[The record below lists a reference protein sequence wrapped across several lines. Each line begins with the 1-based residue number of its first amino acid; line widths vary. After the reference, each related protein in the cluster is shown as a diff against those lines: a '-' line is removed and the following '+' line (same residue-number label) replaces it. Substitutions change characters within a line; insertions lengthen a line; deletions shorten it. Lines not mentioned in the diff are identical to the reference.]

1 MKRKYLSALLMGT
14 LTVASMSTFTSC
26 KDYDD
31 DISNLQ
37 GQIDKLATADQLSQ
51 KVAELQALISSNT
64 SSIGTLQS
72 ALDEAKKAAEK
83 AQTTADSKA
92 TLDQVNGILA
102 DYAKVSYVD
111 DAKKSL
117 NDAIEAL
124 KTGDITTLKADVE
137 AAAKAAAAAKA
148 DAEAAIAEVKK
159 DLENN
164 YVTNATYKSE
174 KEAAEAALETLKG
187 QVKTNADAI
196 VKLQAVDVVTKADL
210 VAKLGEYATAQQA
223 KDLQKELTDLKNN
236 FAEEIAKYALKSDL
250 NSLATKDEL
259 QKASEKAATELQNK
273 LNDYLKADVLA
284 SLATKDDIRDLQNK
298 EAVQNLIKD
307 AIKALK
313 DGDLKSIGD
322 KAEEAW
328 QKANKAESTEGLA
341 YVKALAAEGKAI
353 AAANDAATAK
363 SKAEANET
371 EITTIKN
378 ILGNKFDAKNTV
390 SAAID
395 LINTQLADKK
405 TGLTA
410 LAGRLSSIESLLN
423 QDTPDA
429 TSLKTR
435 VDNIENK
442 LKNIIGQYSTMVTDI
457 QLYDFAMPNLS
468 GFDRTL
474 KFVQAAEKANVF
486 PAQAGVATEQLKFE
500 EGKYYA
506 GEDSLLI
513 RVSPVDAVL
522 TTSNVSLMNSQG
534 KELND
539 LIDVT
544 DVHRYDKLL
553 LGNTRAGGTNT
564 GLWVVRFKAKDLG
577 ENFEAAAAAKDER
590 GALRSILYSVAV
602 KNTYNTTDKAEDAN
616 TRRVTSEFGV
626 DLKTSNAEHAWDFDV
641 NGNSV
646 AGIRNRYYRT
656 ETGTPTREVP
666 ELVWKNDAA
675 TTVVT
680 DNEDE
685 SKNNAVN
692 RPSWS
697 DYNPLKDCRQ
707 RFNILAVEKGKDI
720 TIDFSNT
727 ELKGVKGFYVT
738 LDEAF
743 AKESSPSELNAWN
756 SYTYK
761 GVGYHK
767 NGGAYV
773 PAELFKGRQGKIR
786 IENLGNVQG
795 DVIGFRVYAVN
806 YDGTLYDPDGRSFY
820 VAVGDVKTE
829 MPLANAKAELDMATP
844 TQFVS
849 NLIEADFS
857 KVDFDGYKNWKISEK
872 DVAECTPLYGDFE
885 VKYFDKDKN
894 ETGLNK
900 DVKFIQFVLNHP
912 QEFVDGQTYNAS
924 MTLTKNI
931 SGATAEVCNVTA
943 SFTKVMPTAAPTFCY
958 RDGYSKTP
966 EYIIPEGGDYTVGS
980 DNKGGSFKLNNLLI
994 IDNNNT
1000 WKGADLFEASTAGK
1014 FSFNVSNGTYDAGK
1028 KNIVSAKADAPYV
1041 LDVVNG
1047 KNNLVDN
1054 KTERTIAAN
1063 YIYYNISKQYN
1074 KETKHYEPVHEYPVP
1089 SASSEKIVYCSWMK
1103 TLAVKTALK
1112 STWTGI
1118 KGDGD
1123 GKNVVTWKATGNGGA
1138 TLDLANLQTEISD
1151 LKLLPAGA
1159 LIADGNSFG
1168 GLIDANVV
1176 EVVKVKYDKV
1186 YTTDKNNTQV
1196 NPHFSAEFVGS
1207 KIVLTQRAESTVAP
1221 STTAGNIHFTVKDC
1235 FGNTKEIVLPFYIKK

>member
-37 GQIDKLATADQLSQ
+37 GQIDKLASADELAA
-51 KVAELQALISSNT
+51 KVSELQALISANKSDIT
-64 SSIGTLQS
+64 SLQS
-72 ALDEAKKAAEK
+72 ELAKKTTLDEVKAVLANYATNESVTKEANEIVNAAIKALQDKDIAELKTAIEAAQAAADKAAE
-83 AQTTADSKA
+83 
-92 TLDQVNGILA
+92 
-102 DYAKVSYVD
+102 
-111 DAKKSL
+111 DAK
-117 NDAIEAL
+117 
-124 KTGDITTLKADVE
+124 
-137 AAAKAAAAAKA
+137 AAKAEILKT
-148 DAEAAIAEVKK
+148 
-159 DLENN
+159 LE
-164 YVTNATYKSE
+164 
-174 KEAAEAALETLKG
+174 
-187 QVKTNADAI
+187 D
-196 VKLQAVDVVTKADL
+196 
-210 VAKLGEYATAQQA
+210 
-223 KDLQKELTDLKNN
+223 
-236 FAEEIAKYALKSDL
+236 YALKSDVD
-250 NSLATKDEL
+250 AVRD
-259 QKASEKAATELQNK
+259 AANT
-273 LNDYLKADVLA
+273 
-284 SLATKDDIRDLQNK
+284 
-298 EAVQNLIKD
+298 
-307 AIKALK
+307 
-313 DGDLKSIGD
+313 
-322 KAEEAW
+322 
-328 QKANKAESTEGLA
+328 
-341 YVKALAAEGKAI
+341 AI
-353 AAANDAATAK
+353 AAVKSENTQAINAAKTEILEKLQDYATK
-363 SKAEANET
+363 EALNGVAEAAKAAVEAAKADNATKLAEAVSALETKITAAQNTADEAKTKAGENAAAILALANTTTTANNALAQANANKTAIDNALKALGTGFNE
-371 EITTIKN
+371 
-378 ILGNKFDAKNTV
+378 KNTV
-390 SAAID
+390 AAAIQA
-395 LINTQLADKK
+395 INGQLTAEK
-405 TGLTA
+405 TGLTG
-410 LAGRLSSIESLLN
+410 LDGRLSAIESVLN
-423 QDTPDA
+423 GVKDDDTKLGLA
-429 TSLKTR
+429 TKVT
-435 VDNIENK
+435 NIENK
-442 LKNIIGQYSTMVTDI
+442 LKDIIGQYSTMVTDV
-457 QLYDFAMPNLS
+457 QLYNFAGYNGNVNGSYHGNAYIPNGQEYGES
-468 GFDRTL
+468 WGTINGSAAPSVVPGWNTTL
-474 KFVQAAEKANVF
+474 QFVQAAEKANVF
-486 PAQAGVATEQLKFE
+486 PAQAGIATEQLKFE

-506 GEDSLLI
+506 GDDSLLI
-513 RVSPVDAVL
+513 RVSPVDAEL

-534 KELND
+534 KELD
-539 LIDVT
+539 DIIDVT
-544 DVHRYDKLL
+544 DVHRFKGLL
-553 LGNTRAGGTNT
+553 TRASSANT
-564 GLWVVRFKAKDLG
+564 GLWVVKFKATDLG
-577 ENFEAAAAAKDER
+577 DKFKEAAEAEVNGNIKKV
-590 GALRSILYSVAV
+590 LYAVAV
-602 KNTYNTTDKAEDAN
+602 KNTYNTTGEEKDAN

-626 DLKTSNAEHAWDFDV
+626 DLSTSDAQHAWDFDV
-641 NGNSV
+641 NGKSV
-646 AGIRNRYYRT
+646 AKIRNRYYRT
-656 ETGTPTREVP
+656 ETNTYTGEVP

-680 DNEDE
+680 ENDDAT
-685 SKNNAVN
+685 KINAVN
-692 RPSWS
+692 RPGWDDESR
-697 DYNPLKDCRQ
+697 DCRQ
-707 RFNILAVEKGKDI
+707 WKNILAVEKGKDI

-743 AKESSPSELNAWN
+743 AKESAPSELNAWN

-773 PAELFKGRQGKIR
+773 PAELFKGSQGKIR

-849 NLIEADFS
+849 NLIDADFS

-872 DVAECTPLYGDFE
+872 DVAECTPSWGDFT
-885 VKYFDKDKN
+885 VKYFDKDQH
-894 ETGLNK
+894 EISLSK
-900 DVKFIQFVLNHP
+900 DVKYIRFVLNHP

-1014 FSFNVSNGTYDAGK
+1014 FSFNVSNGTYDAEK
-1028 KNIVSAKADAPYV
+1028 KNVVSAKADAPYV
-1041 LDVVNG
+1041 LNVVNG

-1054 KTERTIAAN
+1054 TTEHTIAAN
-1063 YIYYNISKQYN
+1063 YIYYGISKQYN
-1074 KETKHYEPVHEYPVP
+1074 KETKNYEPVYEYPVA

-1112 STWTGI
+1112 STWTGT

-1123 GKNVVTWKATGNGGA
+1123 GKNVVTWKATGDGGA
-1138 TLDLANLQTEISD
+1138 ELDLANLQTEIGD

-1159 LIADGNSFG
+1159 LIADGKSFG

-1207 KIVLTQRAESTVAP
+1207 KIVLTQRAESTIAP

>member
-37 GQIDKLATADQLSQ
+37 GQIDKLASADDLKQ
-51 KVAELQALISSNT
+51 KVSELQALISSNQSGI
-64 SSIGTLQS
+64 SSLETKL
-72 ALDEAKKAAEK
+72 AEVKA
-83 AQTTADSKA
+83 TADSKA
-92 TLDQVNGILA
+92 TLDQVKEILA

-124 KTGDITTLKADVE
+124 KTGDIAQLKKDVE
-137 AAAKAAAAAKA
+137 AAKLAADKAKTDAMAAIEEVKNDLTKNFEAKLESEKTLREAAIAALETNKADKTALDAAIEKLEKADRDAKVEILGKLENCITSADAQTKINEAIDALKKGDIKDINTKLDAVKTTAENALAKADKAESEKGKAYLKALEAADAATAAATAAANAQAKA
-148 DAEAAIAEVKK
+148 DA
-159 DLENN
+159 
-164 YVTNATYKSE
+164 
-174 KEAAEAALETLKG
+174 
-187 QVKTNADAI
+187 
-196 VKLQAVDVVTKADL
+196 
-210 VAKLGEYATAQQA
+210 
-223 KDLQKELTDLKNN
+223 
-236 FAEEIAKYALKSDL
+236 
-250 NSLATKDEL
+250 
-259 QKASEKAATELQNK
+259 
-273 LNDYLKADVLA
+273 
-284 SLATKDDIRDLQNK
+284 
-298 EAVQNLIKD
+298 
-307 AIKALK
+307 
-313 DGDLKSIGD
+313 
-322 KAEEAW
+322 
-328 QKANKAESTEGLA
+328 
-341 YVKALAAEGKAI
+341 
-353 AAANDAATAK
+353 
-363 SKAEANET
+363 NET
-371 EITTIKN
+371 AVNN
-378 ILGNKFDAKNTV
+378 INDLLGTGFSAKNTV
-390 SAAID
+390 KAAIE
-395 LINTQLADKK
+395 LINTQLTNDK
-405 TGLTA
+405 TGLAA
-410 LAGRLSSIESLLN
+410 LDGRLSSIESLLN

-442 LKNIIGQYSTMVTDI
+442 LKDIIGQYSTMVTDV
-457 QLYDFAMPNLS
+457 QLYNFAVPNYS
-468 GFDRTL
+468 GFNRTL
-474 KFVQAAEKANVF
+474 KFVQAAEKNNVF

-544 DVHRYDKLL
+544 EVHRYDKLL
-553 LGNTRAGGTNT
+553 MGYTRAEGANT
-564 GLWVVRFKAKDLG
+564 GLWVVKFKAKDLG
-577 ENFEAAAAAKDER
+577 ENFEAAAATKDEY
-590 GALRSILYSVAV
+590 GQTRSILYSVAV

-626 DLKTSNAEHAWDFDV
+626 DLSTSDAQHAWDFEV
-641 NGNSV
+641 NTNSV
-646 AGIRNRYYRT
+646 ANIRNRYYRT
-656 ETGTPTREVP
+656 ETGTSTREVP
-666 ELVWKNDAA
+666 ELLWKDEAA

-685 SKNNAVN
+685 AKNNAGN
-692 RPSWS
+692 RCYSS
-697 DYNPLKDCRQ
+697 SVRSYDNRQ
-707 RFNILAVEKGKDI
+707 GSPILAVEKGKDI

-743 AKESSPSELNAWN
+743 AKESAPSELNAWN
-756 SYTYK
+756 SYTYE

-773 PAELFKGRQGKIR
+773 PAKLFKGSKGTIR

-849 NLIEADFS
+849 NLIDADFS
-857 KVDFDGYKNWKISEK
+857 KVDFDGSRTWKISEK
-872 DVAECTPLYGDFE
+872 DVAGETPSWGDFT

-894 ETGLNK
+894 DISLGK
-900 DVKFIQFVLNHP
+900 DVKYIQFVLNNP
-912 QEFVDGQTYNAS
+912 QAFVDGETYNAS

-931 SGATAEVCNVTA
+931 SGATAEACNVTA

-1014 FSFNVSNGTYDAGK
+1014 FSFNVSNGTYDAEK
-1028 KNIVSAKADAPYV
+1028 KNVVSAKADVPYV
-1041 LDVVNG
+1041 LSVVNG

-1074 KETKHYEPVHEYPVP
+1074 KETKHYEPVHEYPVA

-1112 STWTGI
+1112 STWTGT

-1123 GKNVVTWKATGNGGA
+1123 GKNVVTWKATGDGGA
-1138 TLDLANLQTEISD
+1138 DLDLANLQTEISD

-1159 LIADGNSFG
+1159 LIADGKSFG

-1176 EVVKVKYDKV
+1176 EVVNGKYGKV

-1196 NPHFSAEFVGS
+1196 NPHFSAEFDGS
-1207 KIVLTQRAESTVAP
+1207 KIVLTQRAESTIAP

>member
-1 MKRKYLSALLMGT
+1 
-14 LTVASMSTFTSC
+14 MS
-26 KDYDD
+26 
-31 DISNLQ
+31 
-37 GQIDKLATADQLSQ
+37 
-51 KVAELQALISSNT
+51 ELQALISANQSGIN
-64 SSIGTLQS
+64 SLQS
-72 ALDEAKKAAEK
+72 ELAKKTTLDEVKAVLANYATNENVTKEANEIVNAAIKALQDKDIAELK
-83 AQTTADSKA
+83 T
-92 TLDQVNGILA
+92 
-102 DYAKVSYVD
+102 
-111 DAKKSL
+111 
-117 NDAIEAL
+117 AIEAAQKTADQAVKDAADAKAEIL
-124 KTGDITTLKADVE
+124 KT
-137 AAAKAAAAAKA
+137 
-148 DAEAAIAEVKK
+148 
-159 DLENN
+159 LE
-164 YVTNATYKSE
+164 
-174 KEAAEAALETLKG
+174 
-187 QVKTNADAI
+187 D
-196 VKLQAVDVVTKADL
+196 
-210 VAKLGEYATAQQA
+210 
-223 KDLQKELTDLKNN
+223 
-236 FAEEIAKYALKSDL
+236 YALKSDVD
-250 NSLATKDEL
+250 AVRD
-259 QKASEKAATELQNK
+259 AANT
-273 LNDYLKADVLA
+273 
-284 SLATKDDIRDLQNK
+284 
-298 EAVQNLIKD
+298 
-307 AIKALK
+307 
-313 DGDLKSIGD
+313 
-322 KAEEAW
+322 
-328 QKANKAESTEGLA
+328 
-341 YVKALAAEGKAI
+341 AI
-353 AAANDAATAK
+353 AAVKSENTQAINAAKTEILEKLQDYATK
-363 SKAEANET
+363 EDLNGVAEAAKAAVEAAKADNATKLAEAVSALET
-371 EITTIKN
+371 KITAAQNTADEAKTKAGEN
-378 ILGNKFDAKNTV
+378 AAAILALANTTTTANNALAQANANKTAIENALNTLGTGFSEQNTVAAAIQAINGQLTAKNT
-390 SAAID
+390 
-395 LINTQLADKK
+395 
-405 TGLTA
+405 GLSG
-410 LAGRLSSIESLLN
+410 LDGRLSAIEAALRNNESESVPALN
-423 QDTPDA
+423 VKVNAIQD
-429 TSLKTR
+429 
-435 VDNIENK
+435 K
-442 LKNIIGQYSTMVTDI
+442 LKDIIGQYSTMVTDV
-457 QLYDFAMPNLS
+457 QLYNFAGYNGNVNGSYHGNAFIPNGQEYGS
-468 GFDRTL
+468 SWGGNINGSAAPSVVPGWNTTL
-474 KFVQAAEKANVF
+474 QFVQAAEKANVF
-486 PAQAGVATEQLKFE
+486 PAQAGIATEQLKFE

-513 RVSPVDAVL
+513 RVSPVDAEL

-534 KELND
+534 KELD
-539 LIDVT
+539 DIIDVT
-544 DVHRYDKLL
+544 DVHRFKGLL
-553 LGNTRAGGTNT
+553 TRASSANT
-564 GLWVVRFKAKDLG
+564 GLWVVKFKATDLG
-577 ENFEAAAAAKDER
+577 DKFKEAAVVDSKKV
-590 GALRSILYSVAV
+590 LYAVAV
-602 KNTYNTTDKAEDAN
+602 KNTYNTTGEEKDAN

-626 DLKTSNAEHAWDFDV
+626 DLSTSNAQHAWDFDV
-641 NGNSV
+641 NTKSV
-646 AGIRNRYYRT
+646 ANIRNRYYWT
-656 ETGTPTREVP
+656 ETGTNTENVP
-666 ELVWKNDAA
+666 ELVWKDEAA

-680 DNEDE
+680 DNEDDT
-685 SKNNAVN
+685 KNNAVN

-697 DYNPLKDCRQ
+697 DNRKDCRQ
-707 RFNILAVEKGKDI
+707 WRNILAVEKGKDI

-743 AKESSPSELNAWN
+743 AKESAPSELNAWN
-756 SYTYK
+756 SYTYE

-773 PAELFKGRQGKIR
+773 PAKLFKGSQGKIR

-849 NLIEADFS
+849 NLIDADFS
-857 KVDFDGYKNWKISEK
+857 KVDFDDARTWKISEK
-872 DVAECTPLYGDFE
+872 DVAGDIPSWGDFT
-885 VKYFDKDKN
+885 VKYFDKDKH
-894 ETGLNK
+894 EISLSK
-900 DVKFIQFVLNHP
+900 DVKYIQFVLNNP
-912 QEFVDGQTYNAS
+912 QAFVDGQTYNAS
-924 MTLTKNI
+924 MTLTKDI

-966 EYIIPEGGDYTVGS
+966 EYIIPEGGNYTVAA

-1014 FSFNVSNGTYDAGK
+1014 FSFNVSNGTYDAEK
-1028 KNIVSAKADAPYV
+1028 KNVVSAKADAPYV

-1063 YIYYNISKQYN
+1063 YIYYDISKQYN
-1074 KETKHYEPVHEYPVP
+1074 KETKHYESVHEYPVP
-1089 SASSEKIVYCSWMK
+1089 SASSAKIVYCSWMK

-1159 LIADGNSFG
+1159 LIADGKSFG

-1207 KIVLTQRAESTVAP
+1207 KIVLTQRAESTIAP

>member
-37 GQIDKLATADQLSQ
+37 GQIDKLASADELKQ
-51 KVAELQALISSNT
+51 KVSELQALISANQSGI
-64 SSIGTLQS
+64 SSLQS
-72 ALDEAKKAAEK
+72 ELAKKTTLDEVKAVLANYATNENVTKEANEIVNAAIKALQDKDIAELKTAIEAAQAAADKAAE
-83 AQTTADSKA
+83 
-92 TLDQVNGILA
+92 
-102 DYAKVSYVD
+102 
-111 DAKKSL
+111 DAK
-117 NDAIEAL
+117 
-124 KTGDITTLKADVE
+124 
-137 AAAKAAAAAKA
+137 AAKAEILKT
-148 DAEAAIAEVKK
+148 
-159 DLENN
+159 LE
-164 YVTNATYKSE
+164 
-174 KEAAEAALETLKG
+174 
-187 QVKTNADAI
+187 D
-196 VKLQAVDVVTKADL
+196 
-210 VAKLGEYATAQQA
+210 
-223 KDLQKELTDLKNN
+223 
-236 FAEEIAKYALKSDL
+236 YALKSDVDAVRDAANTAIEAVKSENTQAINAAKTEIL
-250 NSLATKDEL
+250 EKLQDYATKEAL
-259 QKASEKAATELQNK
+259 NGVAEAAKAAVEAAKADNATKLAEAVSALETKITAAQNTADEAK
-273 LNDYLKADVLA
+273 TKAGENAAAILALANTTTTANNAWAQANANKTAIDNALKALG
-284 SLATKDDIRDLQNK
+284 T
-298 EAVQNLIKD
+298 
-307 AIKALK
+307 
-313 DGDLKSIGD
+313 GF
-322 KAEEAW
+322 
-328 QKANKAESTEGLA
+328 
-341 YVKALAAEGKAI
+341 
-353 AAANDAATAK
+353 
-363 SKAEANET
+363 NE
-371 EITTIKN
+371 
-378 ILGNKFDAKNTV
+378 KNTV
-390 SAAID
+390 AAAIQA
-395 LINTQLADKK
+395 INGQLTAEK
-405 TGLTA
+405 TGLTG
-410 LAGRLSSIESLLN
+410 LDGRLSAIE
-423 QDTPDA
+423 A
-429 TSLKTR
+429 ALKGDEDSDKLPNLKLQ
-435 VDNIENK
+435 VDNIDKK
-442 LKNIIGQYSTMVTDI
+442 LQDIIGQYSTMVTDV
-457 QLYDFAMPNLS
+457 QLYNFAGYNGAVNGYVYGSSWGQVDEDGKHYHGNSDGNIYGGSAAPSVVPGWNT
-468 GFDRTL
+468 TL
-474 KFVQAAEKANVF
+474 QFVQAAEKANVF

-513 RVSPVDAVL
+513 RVSPVDAEL

-534 KELND
+534 KELD
-539 LIDVT
+539 DIIDVT
-544 DVHRYDKLL
+544 DVHRFKGLL
-553 LGNTRAGGTNT
+553 TRASSGNT
-564 GLWVVRFKAKDLG
+564 GLWVVKFKATDLG
-577 ENFEAAAAAKDER
+577 DKFKEAAVVDSKKV
-590 GALRSILYSVAV
+590 LYAVAV
-602 KNTYNTTDKAEDAN
+602 KNTYNTTGEEKDAN

-626 DLKTSNAEHAWDFDV
+626 DLSTSDAQHAWDFDV
-641 NGNSV
+641 NVGNKSV
-646 AGIRNRYYRT
+646 SVSEIRNRYYRT
-656 ETGTPTREVP
+656 ETGTSTRDVA
-666 ELVWKNDAA
+666 ELLWKDEAA

-685 SKNNAVN
+685 AKNNAGN
-692 RPSWS
+692 RCYSLS
-697 DYNPLKDCRQ
+697 VRSYDNRQ
-707 RFNILAVEKGKDI
+707 GSPILAVEKGKDI

-743 AKESSPSELNAWN
+743 AKESAPSELNAWN

-773 PAELFKGRQGKIR
+773 PAELFKGSQGTIR

-849 NLIEADFS
+849 NLIDADFS
-857 KVDFDGYKNWKISEK
+857 KVDFDGARTWTISEK
-872 DVAECTPLYGDFE
+872 DVADYTPSWGEFT

-894 ETGLNK
+894 EISLSK
-900 DVKFIQFVLNHP
+900 DVKYIQFVLNNP
-912 QEFVDGQTYNAS
+912 QAFVDGQTYNAS

-931 SGATAEVCNVTA
+931 SGATAEACNVTA

-1014 FSFNVSNGTYDAGK
+1014 FSFNVSNGTYDAEK
-1028 KNIVSAKADAPYV
+1028 KNVVSAKADAPYV
-1041 LDVVNG
+1041 LNVVNG

-1054 KTERTIAAN
+1054 TTEHTIAAN
-1063 YIYYNISKQYN
+1063 YIYYGISKQYN
-1074 KETKHYEPVHEYPVP
+1074 KETKNYEPVYEYPVA
-1089 SASSEKIVYCSWMK
+1089 SASSAKIVYCSWMK
-1103 TLAVKTALK
+1103 TLAVKTALT
-1112 STWTGI
+1112 STWTGT

-1123 GKNVVTWKATGNGGA
+1123 GKNVVTWKATGDGGA
-1138 TLDLANLQTEISD
+1138 ELDLANLQTEIGD

-1159 LIADGNSFG
+1159 LIADGKSFG

-1176 EVVKVKYDKV
+1176 EVVKVKYAKV

-1207 KIVLTQRAESTVAP
+1207 KIVLTQRAESTIAP

>member
-37 GQIDKLATADQLSQ
+37 GQIDKLASADELKQ
-51 KVAELQALISSNT
+51 KVSELQALISANQSGI
-64 SSIGTLQS
+64 SSLQS
-72 ALDEAKKAAEK
+72 ELAKKTTLDEVKAVLANYATNENVTKEANEIVNAAIKALQDKDIAELK
-83 AQTTADSKA
+83 T
-92 TLDQVNGILA
+92 
-102 DYAKVSYVD
+102 
-111 DAKKSL
+111 
-117 NDAIEAL
+117 AIEAAQKTADQAVKDAADAKAEIL
-124 KTGDITTLKADVE
+124 KT
-137 AAAKAAAAAKA
+137 
-148 DAEAAIAEVKK
+148 
-159 DLENN
+159 LE
-164 YVTNATYKSE
+164 
-174 KEAAEAALETLKG
+174 
-187 QVKTNADAI
+187 D
-196 VKLQAVDVVTKADL
+196 
-210 VAKLGEYATAQQA
+210 
-223 KDLQKELTDLKNN
+223 
-236 FAEEIAKYALKSDL
+236 YALKSDVEDVRDAANTAIEAVKSENTQAINAAKTEILEKLQDYATKEAL
-250 NSLATKDEL
+250 NGVAEAAKAAVEAAKADNATKLAEAVSALETKIAAAKSTADEAKAKAGENAAAILALANTTTTANNAWAQANANKTAIDNALKALGTGYSEQNTVAAAIQAINGQLTAKNTGLSGLDGRLSAIESVLNGVKDDDTKLGLATKV
-259 QKASEKAATELQNK
+259 T
-273 LNDYLKADVLA
+273 
-284 SLATKDDIRDLQNK
+284 
-298 EAVQNLIKD
+298 
-307 AIKALK
+307 
-313 DGDLKSIGD
+313 
-322 KAEEAW
+322 
-328 QKANKAESTEGLA
+328 
-341 YVKALAAEGKAI
+341 
-353 AAANDAATAK
+353 
-363 SKAEANET
+363 
-371 EITTIKN
+371 
-378 ILGNKFDAKNTV
+378 
-390 SAAID
+390 
-395 LINTQLADKK
+395 
-405 TGLTA
+405 
-410 LAGRLSSIESLLN
+410 
-423 QDTPDA
+423 
-429 TSLKTR
+429 
-435 VDNIENK
+435 NIENK
-442 LKNIIGQYSTMVTDI
+442 LKDIIGQYSTMVTDV
-457 QLYDFAMPNLS
+457 QLYNFAGYNGNVNGYYNGGAHIQNGQEYGESWGNINGSAAPSVVPGWNT
-468 GFDRTL
+468 TL
-474 KFVQAAEKANVF
+474 QFVQAAEKANVF
-486 PAQAGVATEQLKFE
+486 PAQAGIATEQLKFE

-506 GEDSLLI
+506 GDDSLLI
-513 RVSPVDAVL
+513 RVSPVDAEL

-534 KELND
+534 KELD
-539 LIDVT
+539 DIIDVT
-544 DVHRYDKLL
+544 DVHRFKGLL
-553 LGNTRAGGTNT
+553 TRASSANT
-564 GLWVVRFKAKDLG
+564 GLWVVKFKATDLG
-577 ENFEAAAAAKDER
+577 DKFKEAAEAEVNGNIKKV
-590 GALRSILYSVAV
+590 LYAVAV
-602 KNTYNTTDKAEDAN
+602 KNTYNTTGEEKDAN

-626 DLKTSNAEHAWDFDV
+626 DLSTSDAQHAWDFDV
-641 NGNSV
+641 NGKSV
-646 AGIRNRYYRT
+646 AKIRNRYYRT
-656 ETGTPTREVP
+656 ETNTYTGEVP

-680 DNEDE
+680 ENDDAT
-685 SKNNAVN
+685 KINAVN
-692 RPSWS
+692 RPGWDDESR
-697 DYNPLKDCRQ
+697 DCRQ
-707 RFNILAVEKGKDI
+707 WKNILAVEKGKDI

-743 AKESSPSELNAWN
+743 AKESAPSELNAWN

-773 PAELFKGRQGKIR
+773 PAELFKGSQGKIR

-849 NLIEADFS
+849 NLIDADFS

-872 DVAECTPLYGDFE
+872 DVAECTPSWGDFT
-885 VKYFDKDKN
+885 VKYFDKDQH
-894 ETGLNK
+894 EISLSK
-900 DVKFIQFVLNHP
+900 DVKYIRFVLNHP

-1014 FSFNVSNGTYDAGK
+1014 FSFNVSNGTYDAEK
-1028 KNIVSAKADAPYV
+1028 KNVVSAKADAPYV
-1041 LDVVNG
+1041 LNVVNG

-1054 KTERTIAAN
+1054 TTEHTIAAN
-1063 YIYYNISKQYN
+1063 YIYYGISKQYN
-1074 KETKHYEPVHEYPVP
+1074 KETKNYEPVYEYPVA

-1112 STWTGI
+1112 STWTGT

-1123 GKNVVTWKATGNGGA
+1123 GKNVVTWKATGDGGA
-1138 TLDLANLQTEISD
+1138 ELDLANLQTEIGD

-1159 LIADGNSFG
+1159 LIADGKSFG

-1186 YTTDKNNTQV
+1186 YTTDKTNTQV

-1207 KIVLTQRAESTVAP
+1207 KIVLTQRAESTIAP

>member
-51 KVAELQALISSNT
+51 KVTELQALISSNT
-64 SSIGTLQS
+64 TSIKDLQDK
-72 ALDEAKKAAEK
+72 LDEVKKTADK
-83 AQTTADSKA
+83 ALTTAEGKA
-92 TLDQVNGILA
+92 TLEDVKTKLLG

-111 DAKKSL
+111 EAKKSL
-117 NDAIEAL
+117 NDAIKAL
-124 KTGDITTLKADVE
+124 ETGDIAQLKKDVE
-137 AAAKAAAAAKA
+137 AAKVAADKAKTDAMAAIEEVKNDLTKNFEAKLESEKTLREAAIAALETNKADQTALDAAIEKLEKADRDAKVEILGKLENCITSADAQTKINEAIDALKKGDIKDINTKLDAVKTTAENALAKADKAESEKGKAYLKALEAADAATAAATAAANAQAKA
-148 DAEAAIAEVKK
+148 DA
-159 DLENN
+159 
-164 YVTNATYKSE
+164 
-174 KEAAEAALETLKG
+174 
-187 QVKTNADAI
+187 
-196 VKLQAVDVVTKADL
+196 
-210 VAKLGEYATAQQA
+210 
-223 KDLQKELTDLKNN
+223 
-236 FAEEIAKYALKSDL
+236 
-250 NSLATKDEL
+250 
-259 QKASEKAATELQNK
+259 
-273 LNDYLKADVLA
+273 
-284 SLATKDDIRDLQNK
+284 
-298 EAVQNLIKD
+298 
-307 AIKALK
+307 
-313 DGDLKSIGD
+313 
-322 KAEEAW
+322 
-328 QKANKAESTEGLA
+328 
-341 YVKALAAEGKAI
+341 
-353 AAANDAATAK
+353 
-363 SKAEANET
+363 NET
-371 EITTIKN
+371 AVNN
-378 ILGNKFDAKNTV
+378 INDLLGTGFSAKNTV
-390 SAAID
+390 KAAIE
-395 LINTQLADKK
+395 LINTQLTNDK
-405 TGLTA
+405 TGLAA
-410 LAGRLSSIESLLN
+410 LDGRLSSIESLLN

-442 LKNIIGQYSTMVTDI
+442 LKDIIGQYSTMVTDI
-457 QLYDFAMPNLS
+457 QLYDFANPDNT

-474 KFVQAAEKANVF
+474 TFVQAAEKNNVF

-564 GLWVVRFKAKDLG
+564 GLWVVKFKAKDLG
-577 ENFEAAAAAKDER
+577 ENFEAAAAAKDEH
-590 GALRSILYSVAV
+590 GDLRSILYSVAV

-626 DLKTSNAEHAWDFDV
+626 DLMTSNAEHAWDFDV

-767 NGGAYV
+767 NGGPYV
-773 PAELFKGRQGKIR
+773 PAELFKGSQGKIR

-900 DVKFIQFVLNHP
+900 DVKYIQFVLNNP
-912 QEFVDGQTYNAS
+912 QAFVDGETYNAS

-931 SGATAEVCNVTA
+931 SGATAEACNVTA

-1028 KNIVSAKADAPYV
+1028 KNIVSAKADVPYV

-1074 KETKHYEPVHEYPVP
+1074 KETKQYEPVHEYPVP

-1112 STWTGI
+1112 STWTGNE
-1118 KGDGD
+1118 GNGD

-1138 TLDLANLQTEISD
+1138 TLNLANLETAISD
-1151 LKLLPAGA
+1151 LNLLPAGA
-1159 LIADGNSFG
+1159 LIADGKTFG

-1176 EVVKVKYDKV
+1176 EVVNGKYGKV
-1186 YTTDKNNTQV
+1186 YTTDKNNTQI
-1196 NPHFSAEFVGS
+1196 NPHFSAEFNGS
-1207 KIVLTQRAESTVAP
+1207 EVVLTQRAESTVAP

-1235 FGNTKEIVLPFYIKK
+1235 FGNTKDIVLPFYIKK

>member
-37 GQIDKLATADQLSQ
+37 GQIDKLASADELKQ
-51 KVAELQALISSNT
+51 KVSELQALISANQSGI
-64 SSIGTLQS
+64 SSLQS
-72 ALDEAKKAAEK
+72 ELAKKTTLDEVKAVLANYATNENVTKEANEIVNAAIKALQDKDIAELK
-83 AQTTADSKA
+83 T
-92 TLDQVNGILA
+92 
-102 DYAKVSYVD
+102 
-111 DAKKSL
+111 
-117 NDAIEAL
+117 AIEAAQKTADQAVKDAADAKAEIL
-124 KTGDITTLKADVE
+124 KT
-137 AAAKAAAAAKA
+137 
-148 DAEAAIAEVKK
+148 
-159 DLENN
+159 LE
-164 YVTNATYKSE
+164 
-174 KEAAEAALETLKG
+174 
-187 QVKTNADAI
+187 D
-196 VKLQAVDVVTKADL
+196 
-210 VAKLGEYATAQQA
+210 
-223 KDLQKELTDLKNN
+223 
-236 FAEEIAKYALKSDL
+236 YALKSDVEDVRDAANTAIEAVKSENTQAINAAKTEIL
-250 NSLATKDEL
+250 EKLQDYATKEDLNGVAE
-259 QKASEKAATELQNK
+259 AAKAAVEAAKADNATKLAEAKTALEAKITAAQNTADEAK
-273 LNDYLKADVLA
+273 TKAAENAAAILALAETTTTANNALAQANANKTAIENALKALGTGF
-284 SLATKDDIRDLQNK
+284 SEQNT
-298 EAVQNLIKD
+298 V
-307 AIKALK
+307 
-313 DGDLKSIGD
+313 
-322 KAEEAW
+322 
-328 QKANKAESTEGLA
+328 
-341 YVKALAAEGKAI
+341 
-353 AAANDAATAK
+353 AAAIQAINGQLTA
-363 SKAEANET
+363 E
-371 EITTIKN
+371 
-378 ILGNKFDAKNTV
+378 
-390 SAAID
+390 
-395 LINTQLADKK
+395 K
-405 TGLTA
+405 TGLTG
-410 LAGRLSSIESLLN
+410 LDGRLSAIE
-423 QDTPDA
+423 A
-429 TSLKTR
+429 ALKGDEDSDKLPNLKLQ
-435 VDNIENK
+435 VDNIDKK
-442 LKNIIGQYSTMVTDI
+442 LQDIIGQYSTMVTDV
-457 QLYDFAMPNLS
+457 QLYNFAGYNGNVNGYYNGGAHIQNGQEYGSSWGDINGSAAPSVVPDWNT
-468 GFDRTL
+468 TL
-474 KFVQAAEKANVF
+474 QFVQAAEKANVF

-513 RVSPVDAVL
+513 RVSPVDAEL

-534 KELND
+534 KELDDIIN
-539 LIDVT
+539 VT
-544 DVHRYDKLL
+544 DVYRFKGLL
-553 LGNTRAGGTNT
+553 TRASSANT
-564 GLWVVRFKAKDLG
+564 GLWVVKFKATDLG
-577 ENFEAAAAAKDER
+577 DKFKEAAEVDSKK
-590 GALRSILYSVAV
+590 ILYAVAV
-602 KNTYNTTDKAEDAN
+602 KNTYNTTDKAEDAK

-626 DLKTSNAEHAWDFDV
+626 DLKTSDAQHAWDFKV
-641 NGNSV
+641 NTESV
-646 AGIRNRYYRT
+646 AGIRNRYYQT
-656 ETGTPTREVP
+656 ETRTYTGDVP
-666 ELVWKNDAA
+666 ELVWKDEAA

-697 DYNPLKDCRQ
+697 DDRKDCRQ
-707 RFNILAVEKGKDI
+707 WKNILAVEKGKDI

-743 AKESSPSELNAWN
+743 AKESAPSELNAWN
-756 SYTYK
+756 SYTYE

-773 PAELFKGRQGKIR
+773 PAKLIKGSKGTIR

-849 NLIEADFS
+849 NLIDADFS
-857 KVDFDGYKNWKISEK
+857 KVDFDDARTWKISEK
-872 DVAECTPLYGDFE
+872 DVAGDIPSWGDFT
-885 VKYFDKDKN
+885 VKYFDKDKH
-894 ETGLNK
+894 EISLSK
-900 DVKFIQFVLNHP
+900 DVKYIQFVLNHP
-912 QEFVDGQTYNAS
+912 QAFVDGQTYNAS

-931 SGATAEVCNVTA
+931 SGATAEACNVTA

-1014 FSFNVSNGTYDAGK
+1014 FSFNVSNGTYDAEK
-1028 KNIVSAKADAPYV
+1028 KNVVSAKADAPYV
-1041 LDVVNG
+1041 LNVVNG

-1054 KTERTIAAN
+1054 TTEHTIAAN
-1063 YIYYNISKQYN
+1063 YIYYGISKQYN
-1074 KETKHYEPVHEYPVP
+1074 KETKNYEPVYEYPVA

-1112 STWTGI
+1112 STWTGT

-1123 GKNVVTWKATGNGGA
+1123 GKNVVTWKATGDGGA
-1138 TLDLANLQTEISD
+1138 ELDLANLQTEIGD

-1159 LIADGNSFG
+1159 LIADGKSFG

-1207 KIVLTQRAESTVAP
+1207 KIVLTQRAESTIAP

-1235 FGNTKEIVLPFYIKK
+1235 FGNKKEIVLPFYIKK

>member
-37 GQIDKLATADQLSQ
+37 GQIDKLASADELKQ
-51 KVAELQALISSNT
+51 KVSELQALISANQSGIN
-64 SSIGTLQS
+64 SLQS
-72 ALDEAKKAAEK
+72 ELAKKTTLDEVKAVLANYATNENVTKEANEIVNAAIKALQDKDIAELK
-83 AQTTADSKA
+83 T
-92 TLDQVNGILA
+92 
-102 DYAKVSYVD
+102 
-111 DAKKSL
+111 
-117 NDAIEAL
+117 AIEAAQKTADQAVKDAADAKAEIL
-124 KTGDITTLKADVE
+124 KT
-137 AAAKAAAAAKA
+137 
-148 DAEAAIAEVKK
+148 
-159 DLENN
+159 LE
-164 YVTNATYKSE
+164 
-174 KEAAEAALETLKG
+174 
-187 QVKTNADAI
+187 D
-196 VKLQAVDVVTKADL
+196 
-210 VAKLGEYATAQQA
+210 
-223 KDLQKELTDLKNN
+223 
-236 FAEEIAKYALKSDL
+236 YALKSDVD
-250 NSLATKDEL
+250 AVRD
-259 QKASEKAATELQNK
+259 AANT
-273 LNDYLKADVLA
+273 
-284 SLATKDDIRDLQNK
+284 
-298 EAVQNLIKD
+298 
-307 AIKALK
+307 
-313 DGDLKSIGD
+313 
-322 KAEEAW
+322 
-328 QKANKAESTEGLA
+328 
-341 YVKALAAEGKAI
+341 AI
-353 AAANDAATAK
+353 AAVKSENTQAINAAKTEILEKLQDYATK
-363 SKAEANET
+363 EALNGVAEAAKAAVEAAKADNATKLAEAKTALEAKITAAQNTADEAKTKAAENAAAILALAET
-371 EITTIKN
+371 TTTANSALAQANANKTAIENALKT
-378 ILGNKFDAKNTV
+378 LGTGFSEQNTV
-390 SAAID
+390 AAAIQA
-395 LINTQLADKK
+395 INGQLTAEK
-405 TGLTA
+405 TGLA
-410 LAGRLSSIESLLN
+410 GLDGRLSAIE
-423 QDTPDA
+423 A
-429 TSLKTR
+429 ALKGDEDSDKLPNLKLQ
-435 VDNIENK
+435 VDNIDKK
-442 LKNIIGQYSTMVTDI
+442 LQDIIGQYSTMVTDV
-457 QLYDFAMPNLS
+457 QLYNFAGYNGNVNGSYHGNAYIPNGQEYGES
-468 GFDRTL
+468 WGYINGSAAPSVVPGWNTTL
-474 KFVQAAEKANVF
+474 QFVQAAEKANVF

-513 RVSPVDAVL
+513 RVSPVDAEL

-534 KELND
+534 KELD
-539 LIDVT
+539 DIIDVT
-544 DVHRYDKLL
+544 DVHRFKGLL
-553 LGNTRAGGTNT
+553 TRASSANT
-564 GLWVVRFKAKDLG
+564 GLWVVKFKATDLG
-577 ENFEAAAAAKDER
+577 DKFKEAAVVDSKKV
-590 GALRSILYSVAV
+590 LYAVAV
-602 KNTYNTTDKAEDAN
+602 KNTYNTTGEEKDAN

-626 DLKTSNAEHAWDFDV
+626 DLSTSNAQHAWDFDV
-641 NGNSV
+641 NTKSV
-646 AGIRNRYYRT
+646 ANIRNRYYWT
-656 ETGTPTREVP
+656 ETGTNTENVP
-666 ELVWKNDAA
+666 ELVWKDEAA

-680 DNEDE
+680 DNEDDT
-685 SKNNAVN
+685 KNNAVN

-697 DYNPLKDCRQ
+697 DNRKDCRQ
-707 RFNILAVEKGKDI
+707 WRNILAVEKGKDI

-743 AKESSPSELNAWN
+743 AKESAPSELNAWN

-773 PAELFKGRQGKIR
+773 PAELFKGSRGTIR

-849 NLIEADFS
+849 NLIDADFS
-857 KVDFDGYKNWKISEK
+857 KVDFDGARTWKISEK
-872 DVAECTPLYGDFE
+872 DVAGDIPSWGDFT
-885 VKYFDKDKN
+885 VKYFDKDQH
-894 ETGLNK
+894 EISLSK
-900 DVKFIQFVLNHP
+900 DVKYIQFVLNNP
-912 QEFVDGQTYNAS
+912 QAFVDGETYNAS

-931 SGATAEVCNVTA
+931 SGATAEACNVTA

-1028 KNIVSAKADAPYV
+1028 KNIVSAKADVPYV

-1074 KETKHYEPVHEYPVP
+1074 KETKLYEPVHEYPVP

-1112 STWTGI
+1112 STWTGN
-1118 KGDGD
+1118 KGNGD

-1138 TLDLANLQTEISD
+1138 TLDLANLETAISD
-1151 LKLLPAGA
+1151 LNLLPAGA
-1159 LIADGNSFG
+1159 LIADGKTFG

-1176 EVVKVKYDKV
+1176 EVVNGKYGKV
-1186 YTTDKNNTQV
+1186 YTTDKNNTQI
-1196 NPHFSAEFVGS
+1196 NPHFSAEFNGS
-1207 KIVLTQRAESTVAP
+1207 EVVLTQRAESTVAP

-1235 FGNTKEIVLPFYIKK
+1235 FGNTKDIVLPFYIKK

>member
-64 SSIGTLQS
+64 TSINGLQTK
-72 ALDEAKKAAEK
+72 LDEVKKAADK
-83 AQTTADSKA
+83 AQTTAEGKA
-92 TLDQVNGILA
+92 TLEEVKTILA
-102 DYAKVSYVD
+102 DYATKKYVD
-111 DAKKSL
+111 DA
-117 NDAIEAL
+117 DATLDAAIKAL
-124 KTGDITTLKADVE
+124 KTGDIAELKTKVDE
-137 AAAKAAAAAKA
+137 AKAAADQAKA
-148 DAEAAIAEVKK
+148 DAMAAIEEVKN
-159 DLENN
+159 DLTNN
-164 YVTNATYKSE
+164 FDAKLETEKSLRE
-174 KEAAEAALETLKG
+174 TAINTLNAALEGKADKAALEELKTKG
-187 QVKTNADAI
+187 TAAMTEILEKLNGCISSADAQTKITEAINALKNGDIAEINTKLNAVKTTAENALAKADKAESEEGMAYL
-196 VKLQAVDVVTKADL
+196 KALEAANAATAAATAAANAQTKAD
-210 VAKLGEYATAQQA
+210 
-223 KDLQKELTDLKNN
+223 
-236 FAEEIAKYALKSDL
+236 
-250 NSLATKDEL
+250 
-259 QKASEKAATELQNK
+259 
-273 LNDYLKADVLA
+273 
-284 SLATKDDIRDLQNK
+284 
-298 EAVQNLIKD
+298 
-307 AIKALK
+307 
-313 DGDLKSIGD
+313 
-322 KAEEAW
+322 
-328 QKANKAESTEGLA
+328 
-341 YVKALAAEGKAI
+341 
-353 AAANDAATAK
+353 
-363 SKAEANET
+363 ANET
-371 EITTIKN
+371 AINGVKDL
-378 ILGNKFDAKNTV
+378 LGAGFSTKNTV
-390 SAAID
+390 KAAIE
-395 LINTQLADKK
+395 LINEKLNAEN
-405 TGLTA
+405 TGLGA
-410 LAGRLSSIESLLN
+410 LDSRLKSIESLLN

-442 LKNIIGQYSTMVTDI
+442 LKDIIGQYSTMVTDI
-457 QLYDFAMPNLS
+457 QLYNFASPNYT

-564 GLWVVRFKAKDLG
+564 GLWVVKFKAKDLG
-577 ENFEAAAAAKDER
+577 ENFDAAAAAKDER

-641 NGNSV
+641 NTKSV
-646 AGIRNRYYRT
+646 ANIRNRYYQT
-656 ETGTPTREVP
+656 ETGTSTRDVA
-666 ELVWKNDAA
+666 ELLWKDEAA

-685 SKNNAVN
+685 AKNNAGN
-692 RPSWS
+692 RCYSS
-697 DYNPLKDCRQ
+697 SVRSYDNRQ
-707 RFNILAVEKGKDI
+707 DSPILAVEKGKDI

-743 AKESSPSELNAWN
+743 AKESAPSELNAWN

-773 PAELFKGRQGKIR
+773 PAELFKGSQGKIR

-885 VKYFDKDKN
+885 VKYFDKDQN

-966 EYIIPEGGDYTVGS
+966 EYIIPEGGDYTVAS

-1028 KNIVSAKADAPYV
+1028 KNIVSAKADVPYV

-1074 KETKHYEPVHEYPVP
+1074 KETKLYEPVHEYPVP

-1112 STWTGI
+1112 STWTGT
-1118 KGDGD
+1118 KGNGD

-1138 TLDLANLQTEISD
+1138 TLDLANLETAISD
-1151 LKLLPAGA
+1151 LNLLPAGA
-1159 LIADGNSFG
+1159 LIADGKTFG

-1176 EVVKVKYDKV
+1176 EVVNGKYGKV
-1186 YTTDKNNTQV
+1186 YTTDKNNTQI
-1196 NPHFSAEFVGS
+1196 NPHFSAEFKGS
-1207 KIVLTQRAESTVAP
+1207 EVVLTQRAESTVAP

>member
-37 GQIDKLATADQLSQ
+37 GQIDKLASADELKQ
-51 KVAELQALISSNT
+51 KVSELQALISANQSGIN
-64 SSIGTLQS
+64 SLQS
-72 ALDEAKKAAEK
+72 ELAKKTTLDEVKAVLANYATNENVTKEANEIVNAAIKALQDKDIAELKTAIEAAQAAADKAAE
-83 AQTTADSKA
+83 
-92 TLDQVNGILA
+92 
-102 DYAKVSYVD
+102 
-111 DAKKSL
+111 DAK
-117 NDAIEAL
+117 
-124 KTGDITTLKADVE
+124 
-137 AAAKAAAAAKA
+137 AAKAEILKT
-148 DAEAAIAEVKK
+148 
-159 DLENN
+159 LE
-164 YVTNATYKSE
+164 
-174 KEAAEAALETLKG
+174 
-187 QVKTNADAI
+187 D
-196 VKLQAVDVVTKADL
+196 
-210 VAKLGEYATAQQA
+210 
-223 KDLQKELTDLKNN
+223 
-236 FAEEIAKYALKSDL
+236 YALKSDVDAVRDAANTAIEAVKSENTQAINAAKTEIL
-250 NSLATKDEL
+250 EKLQDYATKEDLNGVAE
-259 QKASEKAATELQNK
+259 AAKAAVEAA
-273 LNDYLKADVLA
+273 KADN
-284 SLATKDDIRDLQNK
+284 ATKLAEAKTALEAKITAAQNTAD
-298 EAVQNLIKD
+298 EAKTKAAENAAAILALAETTTTANNALAQANANKTAIENALKTLGTGFSEQNTVAAAIQ
-307 AIKALK
+307 AIKGQLT
-313 DGDLKSIGD
+313 
-322 KAEEAW
+322 AE
-328 QKANKAESTEGLA
+328 
-341 YVKALAAEGKAI
+341 
-353 AAANDAATAK
+353 
-363 SKAEANET
+363 
-371 EITTIKN
+371 
-378 ILGNKFDAKNTV
+378 
-390 SAAID
+390 
-395 LINTQLADKK
+395 K
-405 TGLTA
+405 TGLTG
-410 LAGRLSSIESLLN
+410 LDGRLSAIE
-423 QDTPDA
+423 A
-429 TSLKTR
+429 ALKGDEDSDKLPNLKLQ
-435 VDNIENK
+435 VDNIDKK
-442 LKNIIGQYSTMVTDI
+442 LQDIIGQYSTMVTDV
-457 QLYDFAMPNLS
+457 QLYNFAGYNGNVNGYYNGGAHIQNGQEYGSSWGNINGSAAPSVVPGWNT
-468 GFDRTL
+468 TL
-474 KFVQAAEKANVF
+474 QFVQAAEKANVF

-513 RVSPVDAVL
+513 RVSPVDAEL

-534 KELND
+534 KELDDIIN
-539 LIDVT
+539 VT
-544 DVHRYDKLL
+544 DVHRFKGLL
-553 LGNTRAGGTNT
+553 TRASSANT
-564 GLWVVRFKAKDLG
+564 GLWVVKFKATDLG
-577 ENFEAAAAAKDER
+577 DKFKEAAVVDSKKV
-590 GALRSILYSVAV
+590 LYAVAV
-602 KNTYNTTDKAEDAN
+602 KNTYNTTGEEKDAN

-626 DLKTSNAEHAWDFDV
+626 DLSTSNAQHAWDFDV
-641 NGNSV
+641 NTKSV
-646 AGIRNRYYRT
+646 ANIRNRYYWT
-656 ETGTPTREVP
+656 ETGTNTENVP
-666 ELVWKNDAA
+666 ELVWKDEAA

-680 DNEDE
+680 DNEDDT
-685 SKNNAVN
+685 KNNAVN

-697 DYNPLKDCRQ
+697 DNRKDCRQ
-707 RFNILAVEKGKDI
+707 WRNILAVEKGKDI

-743 AKESSPSELNAWN
+743 AKESAPSELNAWN

-773 PAELFKGRQGKIR
+773 PAELFKGSKGTIR

-849 NLIEADFS
+849 NLIDADFS
-857 KVDFDGYKNWKISEK
+857 KVDFDDARTWKISEK
-872 DVAECTPLYGDFE
+872 DVAGDIPSWGDFT

-894 ETGLNK
+894 EISLGK
-900 DVKFIQFVLNHP
+900 DVKYIQFVLNNP
-912 QEFVDGQTYNAS
+912 QAFVDGETYNAS

-931 SGATAEVCNVTA
+931 SGATAEACNVTA

-1028 KNIVSAKADAPYV
+1028 KNIVSAKADVPYV

-1047 KNNLVDN
+1047 KNNLIDN

-1074 KETKHYEPVHEYPVP
+1074 KETKQYEPVHEYPVP

-1112 STWTGI
+1112 STWTGN
-1118 KGDGD
+1118 KGNGD

-1159 LIADGNSFG
+1159 LIADGKSFG

-1176 EVVKVKYDKV
+1176 EVVNGKYGKV
-1186 YTTDKNNTQV
+1186 YTTDKNNTQI
-1196 NPHFSAEFVGS
+1196 NPHFSAEFNGS
-1207 KIVLTQRAESTVAP
+1207 EVVLTQRAESTVAP

>member
-51 KVAELQALISSNT
+51 KVTELQALISSNT
-64 SSIGTLQS
+64 TSIKDLQDK
-72 ALDEAKKAAEK
+72 LDEVKKTADK
-83 AQTTADSKA
+83 ALTTAEGKA
-92 TLDQVNGILA
+92 TLEDVKTKLLG

-111 DAKKSL
+111 EAKKSL
-117 NDAIEAL
+117 NDAIKAL
-124 KTGDITTLKADVE
+124 ETGDIAQLKKDVE
-137 AAAKAAAAAKA
+137 AAKVAADKAKTDAMAAIEEVKNDLTKNFEAKLESEKTLREAAIAALETNKADKTALDAAIEKLEKADRDAKVEILGKLENCITSADAQTKINEAIDALKKGDIKDINTKLDAVKTTAENALAKADKAESEKGKAYLKALEAADAATAAATAAANAQAKA
-148 DAEAAIAEVKK
+148 DA
-159 DLENN
+159 
-164 YVTNATYKSE
+164 
-174 KEAAEAALETLKG
+174 
-187 QVKTNADAI
+187 
-196 VKLQAVDVVTKADL
+196 
-210 VAKLGEYATAQQA
+210 
-223 KDLQKELTDLKNN
+223 
-236 FAEEIAKYALKSDL
+236 
-250 NSLATKDEL
+250 
-259 QKASEKAATELQNK
+259 
-273 LNDYLKADVLA
+273 
-284 SLATKDDIRDLQNK
+284 
-298 EAVQNLIKD
+298 
-307 AIKALK
+307 
-313 DGDLKSIGD
+313 
-322 KAEEAW
+322 
-328 QKANKAESTEGLA
+328 
-341 YVKALAAEGKAI
+341 
-353 AAANDAATAK
+353 
-363 SKAEANET
+363 NET
-371 EITTIKN
+371 AVNN
-378 ILGNKFDAKNTV
+378 INDLLGTGFSAKNTV

-395 LINTQLADKK
+395 LINTQLTDKK

-442 LKNIIGQYSTMVTDI
+442 LKDIIGQYSTMVTDI
-457 QLYDFAMPNLS
+457 QLYDFANPDNT

-474 KFVQAAEKANVF
+474 TFVQAAEKNNVF

-564 GLWVVRFKAKDLG
+564 GLWVVKFKAKDLG
-577 ENFEAAAAAKDER
+577 ENFEAAAAAKDEH
-590 GALRSILYSVAV
+590 GDLRSILYSVAV

-626 DLKTSNAEHAWDFDV
+626 DLMTSNAEHAWDFDV

-773 PAELFKGRQGKIR
+773 PAELFKGSRGEIR

-900 DVKFIQFVLNHP
+900 DVKYIQFVLNNP
-912 QEFVDGQTYNAS
+912 QAFVDGETYNAS

-931 SGATAEVCNVTA
+931 SGATAEACNVTA

-1028 KNIVSAKADAPYV
+1028 KNIVSAKADVPYV

-1074 KETKHYEPVHEYPVP
+1074 KETKQYEPVHEYPVP
-1089 SASSEKIVYCSWMK
+1089 SASSENIVYCSWMK

-1112 STWTGI
+1112 STWTGNE
-1118 KGDGD
+1118 GNGD

-1138 TLDLANLQTEISD
+1138 TLNLANLETAISD
-1151 LKLLPAGA
+1151 LNLLPAGA
-1159 LIADGNSFG
+1159 LIADGKTFG

-1176 EVVKVKYDKV
+1176 EVVNGKYGKV
-1186 YTTDKNNTQV
+1186 YTTDKNNTQI
-1196 NPHFSAEFVGS
+1196 NPHFSAEFNGS
-1207 KIVLTQRAESTVAP
+1207 EVVLTQRAESTVAP

-1235 FGNTKEIVLPFYIKK
+1235 FGNTKDIVLPFYIKK

>member
-64 SSIGTLQS
+64 TSINGLQTK
-72 ALDEAKKAAEK
+72 LDEVKKAADK
-83 AQTTADSKA
+83 AQTTAEGKA
-92 TLDQVNGILA
+92 TLEEVKTILA
-102 DYAKVSYVD
+102 DYATKKYVD
-111 DAKKSL
+111 DA
-117 NDAIEAL
+117 DATLDAAIKAL
-124 KTGDITTLKADVE
+124 KTGDIAELKTKVDE
-137 AAAKAAAAAKA
+137 AKAAADQAKA
-148 DAEAAIAEVKK
+148 DAMAAIEEVKN
-159 DLENN
+159 DLTNN
-164 YVTNATYKSE
+164 FDAKLETEKSLRE
-174 KEAAEAALETLKG
+174 TAINTLNAALEGKADKAALEELKTKG
-187 QVKTNADAI
+187 TAAMTEILEKLNGCISSADAQTKITEAINALKNGDIAEINTKLNAVKTTAENALAKADKAESEEGMAYL
-196 VKLQAVDVVTKADL
+196 KALEAANAATAAATAAANAQTKAD
-210 VAKLGEYATAQQA
+210 
-223 KDLQKELTDLKNN
+223 
-236 FAEEIAKYALKSDL
+236 
-250 NSLATKDEL
+250 
-259 QKASEKAATELQNK
+259 
-273 LNDYLKADVLA
+273 
-284 SLATKDDIRDLQNK
+284 
-298 EAVQNLIKD
+298 
-307 AIKALK
+307 
-313 DGDLKSIGD
+313 
-322 KAEEAW
+322 
-328 QKANKAESTEGLA
+328 
-341 YVKALAAEGKAI
+341 
-353 AAANDAATAK
+353 
-363 SKAEANET
+363 ANET
-371 EITTIKN
+371 AINGVKDL
-378 ILGNKFDAKNTV
+378 LGAGFSTKNTV
-390 SAAID
+390 KAAIE
-395 LINTQLADKK
+395 LINEKLNAEN
-405 TGLTA
+405 TGLGA
-410 LAGRLSSIESLLN
+410 LDSRLKSIESLLN

-442 LKNIIGQYSTMVTDI
+442 LKDIIGQYSTMVTDI
-457 QLYDFAMPNLS
+457 QLYNFASPNYT

-564 GLWVVRFKAKDLG
+564 GLWVVKFKAKDLG
-577 ENFEAAAAAKDER
+577 ENFDAAAAAKDER

-641 NGNSV
+641 NTKSV
-646 AGIRNRYYRT
+646 ANIRNRYYQT
-656 ETGTPTREVP
+656 ETGTSTRDVA
-666 ELVWKNDAA
+666 ELLWKDEAA

-685 SKNNAVN
+685 AKNNAGN
-692 RPSWS
+692 RCYSS
-697 DYNPLKDCRQ
+697 SVRSYDNRQ
-707 RFNILAVEKGKDI
+707 DSPILAVEKGKDI

-743 AKESSPSELNAWN
+743 AKESAPSELNAWN

-773 PAELFKGRQGKIR
+773 PAELFKGSQGKIR

-885 VKYFDKDKN
+885 VKYFDKDQN

-900 DVKFIQFVLNHP
+900 DVKFIQFVLKHP

-966 EYIIPEGGDYTVGS
+966 EYIIPEGGDYTVAS

-1028 KNIVSAKADAPYV
+1028 KNIVSAKADVPYV

-1074 KETKHYEPVHEYPVP
+1074 KETKLYEPVHEYPVP

-1112 STWTGI
+1112 STWTGT
-1118 KGDGD
+1118 KGNGD

-1138 TLDLANLQTEISD
+1138 TLDLANLETAISD
-1151 LKLLPAGA
+1151 LNLLPAGA
-1159 LIADGNSFG
+1159 LIADGKTFG

-1176 EVVKVKYDKV
+1176 EVVNGKYGKV
-1186 YTTDKNNTQV
+1186 YTTDKNNTQI
-1196 NPHFSAEFVGS
+1196 NPHFSAEFNGS
-1207 KIVLTQRAESTVAP
+1207 EVVLTQRAESTVAP

>member
-1 MKRKYLSALLMGT
+1 MKRKYLSALLMGVLT
-14 LTVASMSTFTSC
+14 LTSVSTFTSC

-31 DISNLQ
+31 DIRNLQ

-51 KVAELQALISSNT
+51 KVTELQALISSNT
-64 SSIGTLQS
+64 TSIKDLQDK
-72 ALDEAKKAAEK
+72 LDEVKKTADK
-83 AQTTADSKA
+83 ALTTAEGKA
-92 TLDQVNGILA
+92 TLEDVKTKLLG

-111 DAKKSL
+111 EAKKSL
-117 NDAIEAL
+117 NDAIKAL
-124 KTGDITTLKADVE
+124 ETGDIAQLKKDVE
-137 AAAKAAAAAKA
+137 AAKVAADKAKTDAMAAIEEVKNDLTKNFEAKLESEKTLREAAIAALETNKADQTALDAAIEKLEKADRDAKVEILGKLENCITSADAQTKINEAIDALKKGDIKDINTKLDAVKTTAENALAKADKAESEKGKAYLKALEAADAATAAATAAANAQAKA
-148 DAEAAIAEVKK
+148 DA
-159 DLENN
+159 
-164 YVTNATYKSE
+164 
-174 KEAAEAALETLKG
+174 
-187 QVKTNADAI
+187 
-196 VKLQAVDVVTKADL
+196 
-210 VAKLGEYATAQQA
+210 
-223 KDLQKELTDLKNN
+223 
-236 FAEEIAKYALKSDL
+236 
-250 NSLATKDEL
+250 
-259 QKASEKAATELQNK
+259 
-273 LNDYLKADVLA
+273 
-284 SLATKDDIRDLQNK
+284 
-298 EAVQNLIKD
+298 
-307 AIKALK
+307 
-313 DGDLKSIGD
+313 
-322 KAEEAW
+322 
-328 QKANKAESTEGLA
+328 
-341 YVKALAAEGKAI
+341 
-353 AAANDAATAK
+353 
-363 SKAEANET
+363 NET
-371 EITTIKN
+371 AVNN
-378 ILGNKFDAKNTV
+378 INDLLGTGFSAKNTV
-390 SAAID
+390 KAAIE
-395 LINTQLADKK
+395 LINTQLTNDK
-405 TGLTA
+405 TGLAA
-410 LAGRLSSIESLLN
+410 LDGRLSSIESLLN

-442 LKNIIGQYSTMVTDI
+442 LKDIIGQYSTMVTDI
-457 QLYDFAMPNLS
+457 QLYDFANPDNT

-474 KFVQAAEKANVF
+474 TFVQAAEKNNVF

-564 GLWVVRFKAKDLG
+564 GLWVVKFKAKDLG
-577 ENFEAAAAAKDER
+577 ENFEAAAAAKDEH
-590 GALRSILYSVAV
+590 GDLRSILYSVAV

-626 DLKTSNAEHAWDFDV
+626 DLMTSNAEHAWDFDV

-767 NGGAYV
+767 NGGPYV
-773 PAELFKGRQGKIR
+773 PAELFKGSQGKIR

-900 DVKFIQFVLNHP
+900 DVKYIQFVLNNP
-912 QEFVDGQTYNAS
+912 QAFVDGETYNAS

-931 SGATAEVCNVTA
+931 SGATAEACNVTA

-1028 KNIVSAKADAPYV
+1028 KNIVSAKADVPYV

-1074 KETKHYEPVHEYPVP
+1074 KETKQYEPVHEYPVP

-1112 STWTGI
+1112 STWTGNE
-1118 KGDGD
+1118 GNGD

-1138 TLDLANLQTEISD
+1138 TLNLANLETAISD
-1151 LKLLPAGA
+1151 LNLLPAGA
-1159 LIADGNSFG
+1159 LIADGKTFG

-1176 EVVKVKYDKV
+1176 EVVNGKYGKV
-1186 YTTDKNNTQV
+1186 YTTDKNNTQI
-1196 NPHFSAEFVGS
+1196 NPHFSAEFNGS
-1207 KIVLTQRAESTVAP
+1207 EVVLTQRAESTVAP

-1235 FGNTKEIVLPFYIKK
+1235 FGNTKDIVLPFYIKK